1 MKLTTLTSVER
12 NTSYIHDIY
21 DSLKNTQKNSLIPF
35 KLIEGYPYEYQSHL
49 EEISDY
55 LLDQIKWWVEVDH
68 GVYVL

>member
-1 MKLTTLTSVER
+1 MTSVER

-21 DSLKNTQKNSLIPF
+21 GSLKNTQKNSLIPF
-35 KLIEGYPYEYQSHL
+35 KLIEVYPYEYQSHL

>member
-49 EEISDY
+49 EEMSDY
-55 LLDQIKWWVEVDH
+55 LLDQIKWWVEADN